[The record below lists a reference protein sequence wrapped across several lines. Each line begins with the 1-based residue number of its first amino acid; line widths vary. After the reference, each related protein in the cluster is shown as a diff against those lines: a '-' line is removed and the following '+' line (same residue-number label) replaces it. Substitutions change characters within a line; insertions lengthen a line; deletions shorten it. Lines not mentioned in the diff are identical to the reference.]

1 MDNKVLAVVNDKEI
15 TEQDIDALLKNLNPQ
30 YQAQFQSEEG
40 RRQLLTE
47 LINKELLYFDALDK
61 GLDQEEAF
69 LAQLEEIKSNFIKQ
83 YAMNKMLSDIN
94 VTEKEVK
101 EYYEANK
108 AKFKAPEK
116 VKASHILI
124 ASEEQAEEVV
134 EELNNG
140 LDFAE
145 AAKKYSKCPSKD
157 KGGDLGFFMKGQMVP
172 EFEKAAFNMEIG
184 EISEPVKT
192 QFGYHIIKVE
202 DKQEE
207 AEQEF
212 EQVKDKITQQLLAQK
227 QQKIYQEKVEE
238 LKGKY
243 EVEIND

>member
-227 QQKIYQEKVEE
+227 QQKIYQEKVKE